1 MSDITAFEALVASDS
16 EQKIAKQAATD
27 KLAAAIYDVREQY
40 GAHLFCAKTKEEF
53 HDRVALCK
61 DDMIRTVNAHLM
73 PVTGVMRKVCKTMER
88 EWKQKL
94 AYDEDADFD
103 ALVSGG
109 GAPSAPPARSGPRPL
124 HEIAR
129 DIKRN
134 WPKVNF
140 AAQPYLDALHE
151 LESVDDMYYQDPA
164 KHIVN
169 YFLSNAGT
177 WRGPEA
183 KRIKDELKGLVN
195 RRANRV
201 AYSGDELDA
210 YREMMTNDEKPPR
223 PKAKPFP
230 DTDGE
235 WEGASGQKKADNTGP
250 VQSLDQTYSP
260 SDDDL
265 IPEGDFHGYLDSV
278 DQNAP
283 SLVDQNFTPGGD
295 SGKHARRQANE
306 MMGYPPTTAPA
317 APDASGMT
325 PTDPAAP
332 PPVPGTSG
340 SGIPGAGSG
349 AVTAAIIKRYAQWCV
364 DNLARPSA
372 RTLEYYAVNRPDK
385 EYFILTAAL
394 QRHAEVPGG
403 SAPEIGGVNINN
415 LTNPYPPPAVN
426 PMAGTSGLF
435 PDGMSNV
442 KEPLDLGLMEY
453 QARRTAAGKD
463 YLMQAD
469 EAITNLLNEKA
480 EEFQESIQPLQ
491 QALQTIQ
498 YAEQVQQ
505 AQNPMNVM
513 PPAGTVNVLP
523 QTQAPQGPAP
533 QGVDPASGQIDPAM
547 LAQLMG
553 QGGVDPSAM
562 GGAAPGGP
570 PPAAAGQGALPPE
583 IAQQMQMQAR
593 RRRYASQTAELI
605 EEYKYIDPD
614 DLKATELWD
623 TLNHLAD
630 QGDPEAIEFLY
641 HGIGDEHI
649 HEGRRRVAE
658 SRYFN
663 EEGEPII
670 GGAEARFEDYLDQM
684 SAEEG
689 NYYDDDFGPEEY
701 DEESEEEDGGE
712 GHDDKEWMDFRAS
725 VETERG
731 YPKG

>member
-415 LTNPYPPPAVN
+415 LTNPYTPPAVN

-670 GGAEARFEDYLDQM
+670 GGAEAGFEDYLDQM